1 MRLRP
6 SSRCAAH
13 QVRPFASAR
22 AVTATVVALGAM
34 TSIIAGGSARAAML
48 ASLVTDVGGVGILAP
63 DASDPVIE
71 ESISRL
77 RAELHLVGLES
88 HVMDCDGEGA
98 LDARAFSDG
107 RADTQDGDPAPPVPP
122 AARNGVARANIAL
135 AREDGVETI
144 EVIEKLV
151 NGSKFFRL
159 VYVPARDGGD
169 DPAVL
174 AVRGVELLR
183 DLHMDVERNR
193 AVLAAAPVA
202 PAVVEPV
209 RSPPTRSPGPWRVAA
224 TAGLLQGRNG
234 LGPRVAPAVGV
245 ARNLGTRLSAALL
258 ASGPYFQDL
267 TSAGST
273 DQTSTRQELA
283 LLSLRGALQLGPAR
297 PFAAVS
303 AGVLHL
309 VADGHSDDLTAVTHQ
324 QALWSVLA
332 SAGVGAAYPLTR
344 FFELVAEADLLAG
357 LPGGRITIRDSV
369 VGTAGAP
376 SALFQLG
383 LWAALPQ

>member
-1 MRLRP
+1 MRCRA
-6 SSRCAAH
+6 RRAAATIL
-13 QVRPFASAR
+13 VVTAIGASAP
-22 AVTATVVALGAM
+22 AHAAL
-34 TSIIAGGSARAAML
+34 L
-48 ASLVTDVGGVGILAP
+48 ASLVTEVTGVGILAP
-63 DASDPVIE
+63 DDSDPVIE

-98 LDARAFSDG
+98 LDARACADDAVG
-107 RADTQDGDPAPPVPP
+107 ARADAPEGEPTPPLPP
-122 AARNGVARANIAL
+122 AARTGVERAIIAL
-135 AREDGVETI
+135 AREDGVVTI
-144 EVIEKLV
+144 EVIEKLK

-169 DPAVL
+169 DPSVL

-193 AVLAAAPVA
+193 AVLSAAPVV
-202 PAVVEPV
+202 PAVVEPA
-209 RSPPTRSPGPWRVAA
+209 PPQPVRSPGPWRVAA

-234 LGPRVAPAVGV
+234 LGPRVAPAVIV
-245 ARNLGTRLSAALL
+245 ARNLGSRLSASLL

-267 TSAGST
+267 SVAGST

-283 LLSLRGALQLGPAR
+283 LLSLRGALQVGPVR
-297 PFAAVS
+297 PFGIVS

-309 VADGHSDDLTAVTHQ
+309 VADGHSDDLLAVTHQ
-324 QALWSVLA
+324 QALWSALA
-332 SAGVGAAYPLTR
+332 SAGVGAGYPLSR
-344 FFELVAEADLLAG
+344 FFELVAEADLLAA
-357 LPGGRITIRDSV
+357 LPGGRITIRDTV

>member
-1 MRLRP
+1 V
-6 SSRCAAH
+6 AA
-13 QVRPFASAR
+13 VR
-22 AVTATVVALGAM
+22 AVRISTLVVATIA
-34 TSIIAGGSARAAML
+34 AGGSARAALL
-48 ASLVTDVGGVGILAP
+48 ASLVTEVGGVGILAP
-63 DASDPVIE
+63 DASDPIIG

-98 LDARAFSDG
+98 LDARACSDG
-107 RADTQDGDPAPPVPP
+107 RADVPDGPPVGPLSP
-122 AARNGVARANIAL
+122 AARTGVERAIIAL
-135 AREDGVETI
+135 AREDGVVTI
-144 EVIEKLV
+144 EVIEKLM

-193 AVLAAAPVA
+193 VVLAAAPAV

-209 RSPPTRSPGPWRVAA
+209 SSKPPRAPGPWRIAA

-245 ARNLGTRLSAALL
+245 ARNLGSHLSAALL

-267 TSAGST
+267 TVGGST

-283 LLSLRGALQLGPAR
+283 LLSLRGALQVGPLR
-297 PFAAVS
+297 PFGTVS

-309 VADGHSDDLTAVTHQ
+309 IADGHSDDPAAVTHQ

-332 SAGVGAAYPLTR
+332 SAGVGAGYPLSR

-369 VGTAGAP
+369 VGTAAAP